1 VRWLVRGSGECVI
14 RYQAEKAA
22 DASRPVAVP

>member
-1 VRWLVRGSGECVI
+1 VRWLGGSGECVI